1 MSEKLYYQ
9 DSHLFDF
16 TARVL
21 SCEARGKAWAVALD
35 RTAFFPGGG
44 GQPADTGTLAG
55 VRVLDMREEGGGILH
70 LCAAPLAAGDT
81 VEGRVDREERFRLM
95 QNHSGEHVLSGL
107 VHRKYGFENVG
118 FHMGS
123 DCVTVDFSGE
133 LSWEELLELEREAN
147 AVVWQNLPV
156 RAWFPDSDELAR
168 LAYRSKLELTE
179 NVRLVEIGDID
190 RCACCAPHVSF
201 TGEIGLIKL
210 LDAQRHRGGVR
221 VTMVCGADALREVQ
235 ARQESVTA
243 ISRALSARRGEVAEA
258 VQRLQGEQQKT
269 RERADALSMAYIR
282 FLAGGADKSA
292 KNRVLFDAL
301 LDETAQRE
309 LVNLLTPGCE
319 GLAAVFCGDD
329 ESGWR
334 YVVGREKGG
343 LRALT
348 RAFNAA
354 VSGRGGG
361 SDAMLQGRAG
371 AKRQEIEC
379 ALEALE
385 I

>member
-21 SCEARGKAWAVALD
+21 SCEARGKTWAVVLD

-133 LSWEELLELEREAN
+133 LSWEDLLELEREAN

-334 YVVGREKGG
+334 YVVGRERGG

-348 RAFNAA
+348 RSFNAA

-361 SDAMLQGRAG
+361 SDAMLQGRAA
-371 AKRQEIEC
+371 AKRLEIER
-379 ALEALE
+379 ALETLD